1 MLRFAVF
8 FALLTAPTLL
18 QASIVKSVLSTAEVR
33 GEATYR
39 FIGLSLYQARL
50 YTKDGA
56 PLDWNEDFG
65 IELNYL
71 RGLTKRDLVEGTL
84 QELERAGNPLPVR
97 EQLAQCFDDVRKGDQ
112 YLAVSRGQ
120 DQIGFWRNGVRVC
133 TLSHPQIK
141 QRFMAIFVGENT
153 RSKSFTRKLKGD

>member
-56 PLDWNEDFG
+56 PLDWSEDFG

-97 EQLAQCFDDVRKGDQ
+97 EQLTQCSHSAFHQPR
-112 YLAVSRGQ
+112 
-120 DQIGFWRNGVRVC
+120 
-133 TLSHPQIK
+133 LS
-141 QRFMAIFVGENT
+141 
-153 RSKSFTRKLKGD
+153 